1 MAFFCI
7 KYRVGSLAH
16 THTQYPSIA
25 PPFLISVYGGSSI
38 FHQKL
43 LLNFLQLL
51 DSLSSYAVLFV
62 LFSINIFLSSFLF
75 LSLNLFILL
84 SLYPP
89 FSFFLSISFF
99 FFLCT
104 LLSLFFSQSLFLLH
118 SLFLFVSPFF
128 NFSLPNFY
136 PSLSLF
142 STLISV
148 LFSIN
153 LLSPPLSDH
162 SILLSLPPSLS
173 FFFLFRFISVSPLF
187 CPSLS
192 VSINPS
198 FFLYFF
204 PSSLHFIH
212 LHVSFFLT
220 THPFLLFSLCFYFFL
235 SLCPLS
241 FCLLYYTYSVSL
253 GIMDWLKICESSFSM
268 YLFKI

>member
-89 FSFFLSISFF
+89 FSFFLSISLF
-99 FFLCT
+99 FFLCN
-104 LLSLFFSQSLFLLH
+104 LLSLSFSQSLSSSFFVP
-118 SLFLFVSPFF
+118 SFLF
-128 NFSLPNFY
+128 FSLNLFFY
-136 PSLSLF
+136 F
-142 STLISV
+142 I
-148 LFSIN
+148 
-153 LLSPPLSDH
+153 
-162 SILLSLPPSLS
+162 LS
-173 FFFLFRFISVSPLF
+173 FFSSLPFLISPSPI
-187 CPSLS
+187 
-192 VSINPS
+192 SIRLYL
-198 FFLYFF
+198 FFL
-204 PSSLHFIH
+204 L
-212 LHVSFFLT
+212 
-220 THPFLLFSLCFYFFL
+220 
-235 SLCPLS
+235 
-241 FCLLYYTYSVSL
+241 
-253 GIMDWLKICESSFSM
+253 
-268 YLFKI
+268 